1 MPDTVTTQAAATAAD
16 TTAGPLLRVEDLKV
30 HFPVLKGVVVQKQVA
45 TVKAVDGVSFTLNRG
60 ETLGLVGE
68 SGCGKSTTGLAILR
82 MLKPTSGRIVFEG
95 EDIARHD
102 KGRMR
107 RVRQRLQ
114 MVYQDPYGSL
124 DPRMKVGDIVGE
136 PLVVHGVAGDKAAYR
151 ARIAELIRLVG
162 LLPDMAER
170 YPHEF
175 SGGQRQRI
183 GIARALA
190 LNPSLIICDE
200 PVSALD
206 VSIQAQVVNLF
217 MELQERLGLAYLFI
231 AHDLSVVRHISNRI
245 AVMYLGRIV
254 EIATRDQLYKEPL
267 HPYTQALMAAV
278 PIPDPVL
285 EATRPQQIIT
295 GEVPSALRP
304 PPGCRFHPRCP
315 HATATCKTE
324 DPPLRDRSGGR
335 AVACHL
341 HA

>member
-1 MPDTVTTQAAATAAD
+1 MPDSLTTEAAARAAATD
-16 TTAGPLLRVEDLKV
+16 GPLLRVEGLKV
-30 HFPVLKGVVVQKQVA
+30 HFPVMKGVVVQKQVA
-45 TVKAVDGVSFTLNRG
+45 TVKAVDGVSFTLDRG

-82 MLKPTSGRIVFEG
+82 MLTPTAGRIIFEG
-95 EDIARHD
+95 EDISTHD

-107 RVRQRLQ
+107 KVRRRMQ

-136 PLVVHGVAGDKAAYR
+136 PLVVHGVAGDRAAYR
-151 ARIAELIRLVG
+151 ARIAELIRMVG

-254 EIATRDQLYKEPL
+254 EVATRDQLYKEPM

-278 PIPDPVL
+278 PIPDPAL
-285 EATRPQQIIT
+285 EATRPQQIIS

-315 HATATCKTE
+315 RAMDVCRTR
-324 DPPLRDRSGGR
+324 DPDLRDHGGGR

-341 HA
+341 HG